1 MALRLV
7 FEHDGPS
14 VRLVSTA
21 RVDAV
26 APPSDSLES
35 FEGRSGFWY
44 ELTDGGTALLY
55 RRVTQNPLGLVPEI
69 FDVEGAPTRA
79 SAAESS
85 GAFSVLIPEV
95 DGARQIALVGSPPGA
110 EAIDAAATVL
120 AVFDLTEGP
129 IA

>member
-14 VRLVSTA
+14 VRLVSTT

-35 FEGRSGFWY
+35 FVGRSGFWY

-55 RRVTQNPLGLVPEI
+55 RRVTQTPLGLTPEV
-69 FDVEGAPTRA
+69 FDPEGSPTRA
-79 SAAESS
+79 SVAESS
-85 GAFSVLIPEV
+85 GAFTVLVPELE
-95 DGARQIALVGSPPGA
+95 GARQIALVGSPPGA
-110 EAIDAAATVL
+110 ETAAEAAMVL

-129 IA
+129 VA